1 MFIHLIQQPSE
12 TETRGISHMRKMR
25 HMEVKKEMG
34 ADTTAGEPK
43 EQGRLKVSRD
53 TSIVLV
59 TQLFKGR
66 GLP

>member
-12 TETRGISHMRKMR
+12 PETRGISHTRKMR

-34 ADTTAGEPK
+34 ADTRAGEPR
-43 EQGRLKVSRD
+43 EQGRLKVSWD

>member
-1 MFIHLIQQPSE
+1 MS
-12 TETRGISHMRKMR
+12 KMR
-25 HMEVKKEMG
+25 HIEVKKEMG
-34 ADTTAGEPK
+34 ADTRAGEAR
-43 EQGRLKVSRD
+43 EQGRLKVSWN

>member
-12 TETRGISHMRKMR
+12 TETRGISYMRKMR

-34 ADTTAGEPK
+34 ADTRAGEPR

-59 TQLFKGR
+59 TQLFKGW

>member
-1 MFIHLIQQPSE
+1 
-12 TETRGISHMRKMR
+12 MRKMR

-34 ADTTAGEPK
+34 ADTRAGEPR
-43 EQGRLKVSRD
+43 EQGRLKVSWD